1 MGMTE
6 VRVCLAN
13 LADPSRLAE
22 VDLVVDSGA
31 IYSVVPAGVLR
42 RIGVRPRETQIFG
55 LADGRSVRR
64 EIADVRYAI
73 ADRSGAAPVI
83 FGRRGDASL
92 LGVVTLE
99 ALGLQLDP
107 LRRHLRP
114 LRLMIA

>member
-6 VRVCLAN
+6 VPVRVVN
-13 LADPSRLAE
+13 LADASRLAE

-31 IYSVVPAGVLR
+31 IYSVVPGGVLR
-42 RIGVRPRETQIFG
+42 RIGVEPHEVQTFD
-55 LADGRSVRR
+55 LAYGESVRSSVG
-64 EIADVRYAI
+64 DVRYEV

-92 LGVVTLE
+92 LGVVTRLR
-99 ALGLQLDP
+99 LDP
-107 LRRHLRP
+107 LRRLLRP